1 MNDSL
6 DNKPANT
13 PEPEPVVS
21 KTVHENTIAP
31 TEPISN
37 DTALTEAERMYKQG
51 LGDNSHTDKKPA

>member
-1 MNDSL
+1 MNDLL

-13 PEPEPVVS
+13 PESEPVVS
-21 KTVHENTIAP
+21 KAVHENTIAP

-51 LGDNSHTDKKPA
+51 LGDNSHTGKKPA

>member
-1 MNDSL
+1 MNDAP

-13 PEPEPVVS
+13 PEPESVVS
-21 KTVHENTIAP
+21 KTAPENTIAP
-31 TEPISN
+31 TEPTSN

>member
-21 KTVHENTIAP
+21 ETVHENTIAP
-31 TEPISN
+31 AEPISN

>member
-31 TEPISN
+31 TEPISI

-51 LGDNSHTDKKPA
+51 LGDNSHTDKKQA